1 VRVFAVGQVL
11 LTAQPGP
18 GLQQRP
24 ASSAPFWRRYVGALQ
39 RVPGTRFPLAQ
50 LLGTAAV
57 AQLLGLALPV
67 MVWLVI
73 DKIIPARAGSVI
85 WVLGLSVAQLHRPYA
100 RTAA

>member
-1 VRVFAVGQVL
+1 
-11 LTAQPGP
+11 
-18 GLQQRP
+18 
-24 ASSAPFWRRYVGALQ
+24 
-39 RVPGTRFPLAQ
+39 
-50 LLGTAAV
+50 
-57 AQLLGLALPV
+57 